1 MEDESEKLLQL
12 IREKVKR
19 SPQKVSIGPKGVVVT
34 YKHPVHLNPQEE
46 SLVRQIAM
54 RTLKKSAEVEY
65 VD

>member
-1 MEDESEKLLQL
+1 MMDDSEKLLQL

-19 SPQKVSIGPKGVVVT
+19 PPQKVTIGPKGVVVVF
-34 YKHPVHLNPQEE
+34 KHPIHLNTMEE

-54 RTLKKSAEVEY
+54 RTLKKSADIEY